1 MSEKRRDTARKKSK
15 RPRRRRTNWFRIFFV
30 LLMATVI
37 IGIGVGAGFVVGA
50 VRAMPQMEDIRPK
63 TQVTSYVYD
72 NQGEVVAP
80 LRGTEHRIMVD
91 LEDIPQ
97 PVIDAFIAIEDH
109 RFYDHFGI
117 DLYRVAG
124 AAWSN
129 LTSDS
134 LQGASTIT
142 QQLARNAWPIGM
154 EQTWTRKIQEA
165 ILALQLERAYHK
177 DQILEMYLNHINL
190 GHGAY
195 GLQAAA
201 NVYFD
206 KDISEVN
213 LEEAALLAAIPK
225 SPEGYSPYKH
235 PDEARD
241 RRDKVLQ
248 AMEYHGFISESERSR
263 AEATSISL
271 AGLPEIAQSAAPS
284 FMDYVIDELLERYD
298 SETVYGGGL
307 KVYTTL
313 DLKAQSIVDEAVAK
327 YLDEDFPM
335 GEFEKDLQTAIAL
348 MDHDTGHIMAMKGGR
363 RNRDAREHNRASQ
376 SYRQPG
382 SAMKPILPYSLALE
396 EGWTA
401 ASIIDDAPKE
411 FSSGSG
417 RFVPKNYSQSGWPMG
432 IYYGLTTLRE
442 SIRRSVNLSAVRTLE
457 DLGVEKGPD
466 WVEKFGITS
475 LVRSGPQADGGLAMA
490 LGGLTR
496 GVSPLELTAAYST
509 FPGGGSRVEPIAIT
523 RVEDRHGNVLED
535 NSPTRHVVMSEQNAY
550 IMTDI
555 LRSVV
560 YDPRGGWLNDT
571 GTGWRARLENDWPAG
586 GKTGT
591 TDDSADLWWVGFT
604 PRYIGTV
611 WLGFD
616 EPESIPDIVGR
627 SMPSGLYPAQIWKDI
642 MDNLHQDME
651 PEDFPKP
658 EGIVE
663 RTVCIKSGKLPGPDC
678 PTNMQRRE
686 IFVQGTEPRESCD
699 IHVEMEVC
707 SEHPNLLWDSECAEE
722 GEPEDKVFL
731 DREELEPVTDTRGR
745 TMPLPLDMEDMPPE
759 EYCTDV
765 HGTRPEDPEPGEHPD
780 EDIEWES
787 TESARVSVD
796 RSGFDPVVV
805 RVPFEAEIEFEVAA
819 TGDTDHRIVID
830 GLGVDV
836 AVEAGTS
843 RVVNI
848 KPRQP
853 GVYHMYCARHSESNS
868 QLHGRFIV
876 EEQQ

>member
-1 MSEKRRDTARKKSK
+1 MSEKRRDNAGRKSK
-15 RPRRRRTNWFRIFFV
+15 RPRKKTFNLFRIFFV

-50 VRAMPQMEDIRPK
+50 VRAMPQIEDIRP
-63 TQVTSYVYD
+63 QAQETSYVYD
-72 NQGEVVAP
+72 NRGEILAP

-97 PVIDAFIAIEDH
+97 EVVDAFIAIEDH
-109 RFYDHFGI
+109 RFYDHFGV
-117 DLYRVAG
+117 DLYRIAG

-129 LTSDS
+129 LTTDG

-154 EQTWTRKIQEA
+154 EQTWSRKIQEA

-177 DQILEMYLNHINL
+177 DQILEMYLNQINL

-195 GLQAAA
+195 GVQAAA
-201 NVYFD
+201 GIYFD

-235 PDEARD
+235 RAAARN
-241 RRDKVLQ
+241 RRNEVLE
-248 AMEYHGFISESERSR
+248 AMEYHGFIDESVRSGT
-263 AEATSISL
+263 EAKPIAL
-271 AGLPEIAQSAAPS
+271 AGLPEVTQSAAPS
-284 FMDYVIDELLERYD
+284 FMDYVINELLERYD
-298 SETVYGGGL
+298 SQTVYGGGL
-307 KVYTTL
+307 KIYTTL
-313 DLKAQSIVDEAVAK
+313 DLKAQSYIDEAVATH
-327 YLDEDFPM
+327 LDENFPL
-335 GEFEKDLQTAIAL
+335 GEFEKDLQTAIVI
-348 MDHDTGHIMAMKGGR
+348 MDHQTGDILAMKGGR
-363 RNRDAREHNRASQ
+363 QHHDAREHNRVSQ

-396 EGWTA
+396 EGWTT

-432 IYYGLTTLRE
+432 VYYGLTTLRE
-442 SIRRSVNLSAVRTLE
+442 AIRRSVNLPAVRTLE
-457 DLGVEKGPD
+457 ALGVGKGPD

-475 LVRSGPQADGGLAMA
+475 LVRSGGQSDGGLAMA
-490 LGGLTR
+490 LGGLTQ
-496 GVSPLELTAAYST
+496 GVSPLELTGAYST
-509 FPGGGSRVEPIAIT
+509 FPGGGSRVEPMAIT

-535 NSPTRHVVMSEQNAY
+535 NSPTRHVVMSQQNAY

-560 YDPRGGWLNDT
+560 HDTRGGWLNNT
-571 GTGWRARLENDWPAG
+571 GTGWRAKLENDWPAA

-604 PRYIGTV
+604 PRYIGAV

-616 EPESIPDIVGR
+616 EPDSIPSIVGR
-627 SMPSGLYPAQIWKDI
+627 SMPSGLFPVQIWKDI
-642 MDNLHQDME
+642 MDNLHRDME

-658 EGIVE
+658 DGIVE

-678 PTNMQRRE
+678 PTNLQRRE
-686 IFVQGTEPRESCD
+686 IFALGTEPRETCD

-707 SEHPNLLWDSECAEE
+707 SEHPNLLWDPECVEN
-722 GEPEDKVFL
+722 GEPEMKVFL
-731 DREELEPVTDTRGR
+731 EREELEPVTDTRGR
-745 TMPLPLDMEDMPPE
+745 TLPLPLDMEDIPPE

-765 HGTRPEDPEPGEHPD
+765 YGTRPEEPSEGED
-780 EDIEWES
+780 EEIRWEV

-796 RSGFDPVVV
+796 RNGFDPIVV
-805 RVPFEAEIEFEVAA
+805 RVPFEAEIEFEIAA

-830 GLGVDV
+830 G
-836 AVEAGTS
+836 
-843 RVVNI
+843 
-848 KPRQP
+848 
-853 GVYHMYCARHSESNS
+853 
-868 QLHGRFIV
+868 
-876 EEQQ
+876 